1 MNNEKELGEIEQKI
15 NKLVDDFYEIK
26 HKTPEFIPGI
36 SMVNVSGKVFDSNE
50 LKELIRAS
58 LDFWLTD
65 GDFCEEFSNKMS
77 NFMGLKHVSLVN
89 SGSSAN
95 LVALSSLTSDKIKNP
110 IKKGSEV
117 VTAAVG
123 FPTTVNPIFQNNL
136 VPVFVDSEIGT
147 YNPTADKIID
157 ACTDE
162 TSVIFLAHTLGNP
175 LEISKIKD
183 FANEKNIYI
192 IEDNCDALG
201 SKYDN
206 QLTGTFGNISTLSFY
221 PAHHITMGEGG
232 AVMTNSNSLR
242 RSIESFRDWGRDCW
256 FKSGHDNTCNKR
268 YDWKLGD
275 LPQGYDHKYIYSN
288 IGYNLKATDLQASIG
303 NVQIEKLNDF
313 VEKRKKNWSE
323 INKIIL
329 SYDQFFINHKP
340 TENSDPSW
348 FGYAIT
354 VKKNKYFDR
363 NTLVK
368 FLNDHRIATRLLFGG
383 NILRQP
389 AYLNM
394 NVKVN
399 GTLDN
404 ADKVVDST
412 FWIGVYPGI
421 NQEMIEYVKEVF
433 EKFITTYVK

>member
-1 MNNEKELGEIEQKI
+1 M
-15 NKLVDDFYEIK
+15 
-26 HKTPEFIPGI
+26 
-36 SMVNVSGKVFDSNE
+36 
-50 LKELIRAS
+50 
-58 LDFWLTD
+58 
-65 GDFCEEFSNKMS
+65 
-77 NFMGLKHVSLVN
+77 
-89 SGSSAN
+89 
-95 LVALSSLTSDKIKNP
+95 
-110 IKKGSEV
+110 
-117 VTAAVG
+117 
-123 FPTTVNPIFQNNL
+123 
-136 VPVFVDSEIGT
+136 
-147 YNPTADKIID
+147 
-157 ACTDE
+157 
-162 TSVIFLAHTLGNP
+162 
-175 LEISKIKD
+175 
-183 FANEKNIYI
+183 
-192 IEDNCDALG
+192 
-201 SKYDN
+201 
-206 QLTGTFGNISTLSFY
+206 
-221 PAHHITMGEGG
+221 
-232 AVMTNSNSLR
+232 
-242 RSIESFRDWGRDCW
+242 
-256 FKSGHDNTCNKR
+256 
-268 YDWKLGD
+268 
-275 LPQGYDHKYIYSN
+275 
-288 IGYNLKATDLQASIG
+288 
-303 NVQIEKLNDF
+303 
-313 VEKRKKNWSE
+313 SE

-421 NQEMIEYVKEVF
+421 NQVMIEYVKEVF